1 MLIWQALRRLRTDV
15 GEPRP
20 TPSGPADSAGR
31 AVTTALVTWAN
42 ALTVLRVALVP
53 VMAVLLLFGEGRAA
67 RWWALGVFLFAAITD
82 SVDGWVARRSV
93 ISRWGQLA
101 DPAADKAL
109 IVTALAALAALRE
122 LPWWAVGVIVVREI
136 VVSVQRWQLSR
147 RGRVLAASTLG
158 KAKTVA
164 QIVAVAL
171 YLIPGMEGGLRAT
184 GLAVAVLLTLT
195 SGAEYV
201 IKGER
206 LSRAG

>member
-1 MLIWQALRRLRTDV
+1 M
-15 GEPRP
+15 
-20 TPSGPADSAGR
+20 
-31 AVTTALVTWAN
+31 
-42 ALTVLRVALVP
+42 ALVP